1 MFKQV
6 VKSFNS
12 LRDRRRQTLEG
23 EEEGG
28 ERRKGGV
35 TVGSKLGVPPYNRAK
50 QRTAWCP
57 GRPFRVVGHDE
68 RTGSTTPPLILRPLS
83 SPFYNSYITAL
94 VQCHV
99 LQLFLIP
106 RLHPRTLGQES
117 E

>member
-50 QRTAWCP
+50 QRIAGFP
-57 GRPFRVVGHDE
+57 GRPLRVVGHDE
-68 RTGSTTPPLILRPLS
+68 RTDGTTPPPILQPLS
-83 SPFYNSYITAL
+83 GSFNNSYITAL
-94 VQCHV
+94 A
-99 LQLFLIP
+99 
-106 RLHPRTLGQES
+106 
-117 E
+117 

>member
-1 MFKQV
+1 M
-6 VKSFNS
+6 
-12 LRDRRRQTLEG
+12 EG

-50 QRTAWCP
+50 QRIARFP
-57 GRPFRVVGHDE
+57 GRPFRVVGYDE
-68 RTGSTTPPLILRPLS
+68 RTGGIAPPLVLQLLS
-83 SPFYNSYITAL
+83 GSFYNSYITAL
-94 VQCHV
+94 SQSHV
-99 LQLFLIP
+99 PQLFSIP